1 MLKQKKILINSYIT
15 VLCLSIV
22 LLFIFYRSTSYAKAT
37 ITDMVGRK
45 VIIKKNVNK
54 IITTFKPATLCVL
67 SLGLGEKIIGI
78 DSSFKRGKFANAIF
92 PNALNIESVGSKSV
106 GVNFETI
113 VSLKPDLVVLYAQKD
128 GVFIAERL
136 EKIGISSVI
145 ILPESFKSIEKSL
158 KIIAKAAG
166 ELKRA
171 HKLKA
176 AMDKILH
183 LVKDKIK
190 TIPVGKRKTGYFASS
205 RGLFSTASGNML
217 QDDIF
222 AKAGIINVSHDLR
235 GYFQNISPEQFIN
248 WNPEI
253 IIFSQRLNKRVLK
266 RLDNP
271 ALQKVK
277 AINQKAVYRFP
288 SNIAPWDFPS
298 PLSVLGTLWV
308 AQKAYPELFTD
319 IDMEKEI
326 NEFHEQLFGKTLN
339 QMNGVL
345 NDIVYQEK

>member
-1 MLKQKKILINSYIT
+1 MLKKKILINSYIT
-15 VLCLSIV
+15 ILCLLIV
-22 LLFIFYRSTSYAKAT
+22 LLFIFSNSISYAKVT

-78 DSSFKRGKFANAIF
+78 DSSFKRGKFTNAIF
-92 PNALNIESVGSKSV
+92 PNALNIKSVGSKSV

-113 VSLKPDLVVLYAQKD
+113 VSLKPDIVILYAQKD
-128 GVFIAERL
+128 GVFIADRL
-136 EKIGISSVI
+136 EKIGISSII
-145 ILPESFKSIEKSL
+145 ILPESFISIKESL
-158 KIIAKAAG
+158 QIIARVTG
-166 ELKRA
+166 QPQRA
-171 HKLKA
+171 YKVQA
-176 AMDKILH
+176 AMDKILYI
-183 LVKDKIK
+183 VKDKIK
-190 TIPVGKRKTGYFASS
+190 NIPKEKRKTGYFASP

-222 AKAGIINVSHDLR
+222 AKAGVINVSHKLK

-253 IIFSQRLNKRVLK
+253 VILSQNLNKRILK

-271 ALQKVK
+271 ALKEVK

-308 AQKAYPELFTD
+308 AQKTYPELFTD
-319 IDMEKEI
+319 IDMEKQI
-326 NEFHEQLFGKTLN
+326 NEFHKQLFGKTLN